1 MCTVNLKVND
11 AMVKRINPELTNRES
26 INQWAQKLLDMVISN
41 LAEAVEPEH
50 DMNAEELYNAIEQ
63 DIKTDEA
70 GRILLT
76 ERMKEALLNAEH
88 SLTEGR
94 CLNREQF
101 HERFAKWL

>member
-26 INQWAQKLLDMVISN
+26 INQWTQKLLDMVISN
-41 LAEAVEPEH
+41 MAEAVEPEH
-50 DMNAEELYNAIEQ
+50 DMTPEELYQAIEQ
-63 DIKTDEA
+63 DIKTDTA

-76 ERMKEALLNAEH
+76 DRMKEALLNAEQ
-88 SLTEGR
+88 SFAEGS
-94 CLNREQF
+94 CLNKEQF

>member
-26 INQWAQKLLDMVISN
+26 INQWAQKLLDMVITN
-41 LAEAVEPEH
+41 MAEAIEPDC
-50 DMNAEELYNAIEQ
+50 DMSVEELYNAIEQ

-76 ERMKEALLNAEH
+76 DRMKEALRNAEQ
-88 SLTEGR
+88 SLAEGS
-94 CLNREQF
+94 CLNKEQF